1 MNTIEII
8 RALGGTSKV
17 AKLCGISMPSV
28 SQWKHNGI
36 PDDKMIFLAAKL
48 EKATDG
54 KITRKQLFPDTW
66 QDIWTELR

>member
-1 MNTIEII
+1 METREII

-28 SQWKHNGI
+28 SQWKKNGI
-36 PDDKMIFLAAKL
+36 PSDKMIFLAAKL
-48 EKATDG
+48 EKETEG

-66 QDIWTELR
+66 MDIWTELR

>member
-36 PDDKMIFLAAKL
+36 PSDKMIFLAAKL
-48 EKATDG
+48 EKETEG
-54 KITRKQLFPDTW
+54 KITRKMLFPDTW
-66 QDIWTELR
+66 MDIWTELR